1 VVIALLLGRKPLFNW
16 QHGSW
21 RKKIGTSNASKFLL
35 SPMLADKNTDWGD
48 VYHLGSKEH
57 KLVDTHGIQWLKAEA
72 ATAKTIRTY
81 QGGFSFKFFD
91 KPQFMNDL
99 ETIGSGGGE
108 GRAGEARSEGGR
120 EAARVRVARY
130 LQRHDSTAMQCLM
143 PEVLRLSTHVTA
155 AIDR

>member
-35 SPMLADKNTDWGD
+35 SPMLADKSTDWGD

-72 ATAKTIRTY
+72 AAAKTIRTY

-91 KPQFMNDL
+91 KPQFMKDL

-108 GRAGEARSEGGR
+108 GRR

-130 LQRHDSTAMQCLM
+130 LQQHDSTAMQCLM